1 MEFFENLTA
10 KKDNGKHEN
19 KIKRKM
25 MVNMK
30 TILNGSMDEYGWIM
44 WPMNYDK
51 HENMYHVLNIG

>member
-30 TILNGSMDEYGWIM
+30 TILNGSMDEYG
-44 WPMNYDK
+44 
-51 HENMYHVLNIG
+51 